1 MSRRAITLV
10 VLLAALCL
18 RQDSIAAKK
27 PNPTTYT
34 GQFTVFV
41 HGYWNGQGTAT
52 VTGTTVQIQATVADD
67 AGNTGALTVNNLNI
81 IDNHFEG
88 NGTVFGQPMHVAG
101 RLEAQDPPPAGT
113 PKGKGKGKGSSADA
127 QVLLDARIGAT
138 FNAGPHGGRIA
149 GSRDG

>member
-1 MSRRAITLV
+1 MLV
-10 VLLAALCL
+10 VLLAGLCL
-18 RQDSIAAKK
+18 RPEPSTAKK

-52 VTGTTVQIQATVADD
+52 VTLTTVQIQATVADD
-67 AGNTGALTVNNLNI
+67 AGNSGALTVNNLSI
-81 IDNHFEG
+81 VDNHFEG
-88 NGTVFGQPMHVAG
+88 DGTVFGQPMHVAG
-101 RLEAQDPPPAGT
+101 RVEAPDPSPSGKT
-113 PKGKGKGKGSSADA
+113 KGKGKGGKSGSSGA
-127 QVLLDARIGAT
+127 QVLIDARIGAT